1 MKATAQDPFSNLD
14 PEEQSDLA
22 GEAEAP
28 VTSIP
33 WPTMAEDAY
42 YGLPGDIVTNIDP
55 FTEGDPVSTLMHT
68 LTAFGNVI
76 GDGPHVQVQNDRHP
90 ARLYVT
96 AIGDTGKGRKGTSW
110 GAPRDLVSCL
120 DSLWSS
126 KRIRSGLSSGE
137 GLIYHVRD
145 ASPDGKDEGEDDK
158 RLLIIEQ
165 EFSSMLRIMA
175 REGNSLSGVLRQAWD
190 IGNLSTL
197 TRNNPLTA
205 TGAHV
210 SVIGHTTAE
219 ELRRNLESTERAN
232 GFGNRFLWFCVRRSK
247 LLPEGAEV
255 PELVMTRLANR
266 LAAAMKTFT
275 EGKPNRIRRDVDAA
289 KLWREVYGPLSEG
302 RPGLAGALCNRS
314 EAQVVRLSLVYALMD
329 CSTEI
334 RAEHLR
340 AALAVWDYC
349 EASVRYVFGDRT
361 GNPVAD
367 RILDELKDH
376 PEGITASD
384 IHNLFGKRRAAEKDQ
399 AIEMLLRLKRIVK
412 VSISTDGRPITMFRG
427 AR

>member
-1 MKATAQDPFSNLD
+1 MKATATDPFMNLTPD
-14 PEEQSDLA
+14 EEAELA
-22 GEAEAP
+22 GDQKSP
-28 VTSIP
+28 VRPIP
-33 WPTMAEDAY
+33 WPSMADDAY
-42 YGLPGDIVTNIDP
+42 YGLAGDIVKSIDP
-55 FTEGDPVSTLMHT
+55 YTEGDPVSTLMHA

-76 GDGPHVQVQNDRHP
+76 GDVPHVQVQNDRHP

-110 GAPRDLVSCL
+110 GAPRDLVSCC

-145 ASPDGKDEGEDDK
+145 VSADGKDQGEMDK

-190 IGNLSTL
+190 HGNLATL
-197 TRNNPLTA
+197 TRNNPLMA

-210 SVIGHTTAE
+210 SLIGHTTAE

-232 GFGNRFLWFCVRRSK
+232 GFGNRFLWFVVRRSK

-255 PELVMTRLANR
+255 PELVMNRLANR
-266 LAAAMKTFT
+266 LVAAIKTFT
-275 EGKPNRIRRDVDAA
+275 EGQVDRVRRDQDAA

-314 EAQVVRLSLVYALMD
+314 EAQVVRLSLIYALMD
-329 CSTEI
+329 CSIEI

-340 AALAVWDYC
+340 AALAIWDYC
-349 EASVRYVFGDRT
+349 EASVRYVFGDAT
-361 GNPVAD
+361 GFPVAD
-367 RILDELKDH
+367 RILEELREH
-376 PEGITASD
+376 PEGITADD
-384 IHNLFGKRRAAEKDQ
+384 IHRLFGKRRTAEKDH
-399 AIEMLLRLKRIVK
+399 AIDMLLRLGRITK
-412 VSISTDGRPITMFRG
+412 KPVSTGGRPVTIFRG